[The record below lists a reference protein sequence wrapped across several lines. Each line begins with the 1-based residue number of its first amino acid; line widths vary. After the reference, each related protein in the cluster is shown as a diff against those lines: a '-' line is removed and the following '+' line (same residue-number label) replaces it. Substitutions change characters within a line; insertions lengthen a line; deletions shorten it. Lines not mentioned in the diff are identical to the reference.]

1 MKTEVSAKKGD
12 PSNGGLVLQRIPD
25 VKSMHQCYG
34 RYLSTRKLAQ
44 ENLSILINA
53 RPVTPFLQYMRSHFA
68 EVVPMAA

>member
-34 RYLSTRKLAQ
+34 RYLSTRKSKHPDQCQASDSLP
-44 ENLSILINA
+44 SIYAFAFRRGGSNGRLIG
-53 RPVTPFLQYMRSHFA
+53 S
-68 EVVPMAA
+68 